1 LGSRHGLKFLD
12 GWAFIRPHSG
22 SPFPVRWRRTRDF
35 GTSALGYNPDDA
47 DYAGRRIDVLGRAIN
62 IGDGETAV
70 AALRRYLAGKRPRTV
85 PHLAKR
91 P

>member
-1 LGSRHGLKFLD
+1 M
-12 GWAFIRPHSG
+12 
-22 SPFPVRWRRTRDF
+22 
-35 GTSALGYNPDDA
+35 GYNPDDA